1 MKTLHLRVFLAF
13 FFFVLDTLA
22 GLEAVL
28 RVVRAAAVVCLA
40 LCGLNDSGGGVVVRS
55 VTCDLVFMRLAGG
68 DGGLREELELRG
80 VVG

>member
-1 MKTLHLRVFLAF
+1 LRVFLVF
-13 FFFVLDTLA
+13 FFFVVLDTPA

-40 LCGLNDSGGGVVVRS
+40 LCGLNNSGSGVVVPS
-55 VTCDLVFMRLAGG
+55 VTCDLVVMRLAGG
-68 DGGLREELELRG
+68 DGGLREELKLRG